1 MHVKKMFLLG
11 KEINLEG
18 LKGVNNIYVVSSCVK
33 LFMNQLPEPL
43 VPYNMYMPM
52 LEAASK

>member
-18 LKGVNNIYVVSSCVK
+18 LKGVNIYVVSSCVK